1 MNELLIQPKKLV
13 INNEQHCFDANAA
26 IYTNVKDIN
35 ISYLLKLVGYTGE
48 VRYKEFQ
55 TAKEYSVLLIGTDE
69 WLQKTYE
76 FDHPEKYY
84 LEVGTDCILVAGKT
98 PEDMILGLKGFIRI
112 SSEWEV
118 LPTLSIED
126 YPDISFRSVHTCIFK
141 PDDGTEKE
149 ITTVEYMK
157 KMIQTAAISGYNHIF
172 IEFWGMFP
180 YSRDY
185 AHWPDALTRV
195 EVDEMVSF
203 ALDDMHII
211 PLPAQNMTTHAAW
224 SRISSR
230 KHTVLDQR
238 PDMEHLYIPGGWCFA
253 TERPETKEF
262 LKMVMDELV
271 EAFRNPPY
279 VHTGCDKAFGFGST
293 EEDRMVSADVLY
305 VKHLSFLNGYLQTKN
320 ARMTMWSDM
329 LYSSMDAFYW
339 KCNEHA
345 VNYLP
350 KDILINVWT
359 HNNPGMHWKDPAFF
373 EDKNMETV
381 YSPFMDEGSIESMV
395 TLCRERGSKGI
406 VQTTWHR
413 PQSAVPYVILS
424 GALQWCGKKPSKDK
438 VEEIRNKWYR

>member
-1 MNELLIQPKKLV
+1 
-13 INNEQHCFDANAA
+13 
-26 IYTNVKDIN
+26 
-35 ISYLLKLVGYTGE
+35 
-48 VRYKEFQ
+48 
-55 TAKEYSVLLIGTDE
+55 
-69 WLQKTYE
+69 
-76 FDHPEKYY
+76 
-84 LEVGTDCILVAGKT
+84 
-98 PEDMILGLKGFIRI
+98 
-112 SSEWEV
+112 
-118 LPTLSIED
+118 
-126 YPDISFRSVHTCIFK
+126 
-141 PDDGTEKE
+141 
-149 ITTVEYMK
+149 
-157 KMIQTAAISGYNHIF
+157 
-172 IEFWGMFP
+172 
-180 YSRDY
+180 
-185 AHWPDALTRV
+185 
-195 EVDEMVSF
+195 
-203 ALDDMHII
+203 
-211 PLPAQNMTTHAAW
+211 
-224 SRISSR
+224 
-230 KHTVLDQR
+230 
-238 PDMEHLYIPGGWCFA
+238 
-253 TERPETKEF
+253 
-262 LKMVMDELV
+262 MVMDVLV